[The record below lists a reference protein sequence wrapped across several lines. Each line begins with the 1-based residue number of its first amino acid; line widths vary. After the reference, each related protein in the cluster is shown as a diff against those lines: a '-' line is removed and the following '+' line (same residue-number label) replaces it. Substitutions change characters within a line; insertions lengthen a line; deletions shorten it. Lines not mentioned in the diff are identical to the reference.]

1 MCNNNCGD
9 VTNFQGFLSTK
20 HFLLYQKALFE
31 NLLKIKL
38 AALICI
44 YGPALNYLQACIF
57 SLIDSEIKAVF
68 DDLPPILDTEYWD
81 NLFAVHNKG
90 GTLIRLMIFL

>member
-1 MCNNNCGD
+1 MYLISFLMCNNTCGD
-9 VTNFQGFLSTK
+9 VTNFQGFFSTK

-68 DDLPPILDTEYWD
+68 DDLPPILDTES
-81 NLFAVHNKG
+81 
-90 GTLIRLMIFL
+90 